1 MEAQIMQQVVLRGKI
16 VDLKEVKEET
26 EEEQWQTES
35 LRKQIEAAGLRKKGF
50 TMPLDGEDVT
60 KEEYK
65 LAEEFMPDIQLS
77 GLELRGERKGKSWG
91 GAFFRIIKNTNDQ
104 DERVIQWIYV
114 WTKQRFFI
122 SFWVTVLPLLVL
134 TLMSLLIYT
143 YLDFTKAVISV
154 IAIGGTFF
162 LIGLAQVARSLKG
175 LAKGAFYFSNQHLF
189 LLFGVIFWGL
199 LAEIYFSKGASSEN
213 VLQEAEIF
221 HPDIIF
227 PGEELIQPIIKES
240 LKFSYVSGI
249 FFVLAILALIF
260 WKWEPPAFTHATHAM
275 DWAPF
280 FIYIRK
286 KNNGWEL
293 EKVRY
298 DAFHYFAETME
309 KGQLEKKKVLSGRRP
324 RFEIPNFWHSF
335 KPLTGINSW
344 FKVLF
349 GFLIIIIGI
358 LLGLI
363 AFMSPDTKPIASA
376 TIRFVIVPMIL
387 FLGAYFTFSKWPTPI
402 VDKKK
407 MDLSDPIYH
416 LTENRVKIFW
426 NLRGEEPALKVRS
439 KLQDPFMEDEFF
451 TTFRDDLEQ
460 IVLYSLLPKI
470 TELEKFQ
477 QQKFFERL

>member
-309 KGQLEKKKVLSGRRP
+309 KG
-324 RFEIPNFWHSF
+324 
-335 KPLTGINSW
+335 
-344 FKVLF
+344 
-349 GFLIIIIGI
+349 
-358 LLGLI
+358 
-363 AFMSPDTKPIASA
+363 
-376 TIRFVIVPMIL
+376 
-387 FLGAYFTFSKWPTPI
+387 
-402 VDKKK
+402 
-407 MDLSDPIYH
+407 
-416 LTENRVKIFW
+416 
-426 NLRGEEPALKVRS
+426 
-439 KLQDPFMEDEFF
+439 
-451 TTFRDDLEQ
+451 
-460 IVLYSLLPKI
+460 
-470 TELEKFQ
+470 
-477 QQKFFERL
+477 